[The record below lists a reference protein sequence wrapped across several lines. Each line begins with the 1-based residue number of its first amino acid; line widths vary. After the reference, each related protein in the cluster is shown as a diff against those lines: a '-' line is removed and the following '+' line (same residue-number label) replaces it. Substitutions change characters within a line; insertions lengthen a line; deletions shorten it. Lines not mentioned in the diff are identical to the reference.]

1 MATFATEW
9 ILSGF
14 PYVLAQLPD
23 HATVWALA
31 ANLRLE
37 RQPVASLKPVL
48 ETSGMAGRGS
58 IHTAWVLDRSL
69 QAGGSELSPDI
80 VAQLR
85 ALGNDEI
92 VYVKYT
98 YSDLWPH
105 RVGDVTPRAEDE
117 DNDL

>member
-1 MATFATEW
+1 MATLATEW

-14 PYVLAQLPD
+14 PYLLAQLPD

-37 RQPVASLKPVL
+37 RQSVASLKPVV

-58 IHTAWVLDRSL
+58 IRTAWVLDRSL
-69 QAGGSELSPDI
+69 SAGGSELSPGI
-80 VAQLR
+80 IAQLR
-85 ALGNDEI
+85 ALGSDAI

-98 YSDLWPH
+98 YSDLWPQ
-105 RVGDVTPRAEDE
+105 RVGDITPRAEDE
-117 DNDL
+117 DDYL